1 MCRSIDHISIV
12 NPCYTGPLT
21 QYQSVTWNFGDG
33 TSQTI
38 NNPTSIT
45 ANVPHTYSTAGIFNA
60 SMTLV
65 DLNGCSATATHTV
78 DVRNN
83 IALPATVVNP
93 LCNGGNNGTI
103 TVNPTGGFGN
113 YNYNWS
119 SGNTTTASNIGLTS
133 GTYTVTANDGVCSAS
148 AQYTLNQ
155 PTPLTAV
162 VTKSDASCGVSNGS
176 VSIAVSGGT
185 TPYQFVRWP
194 PVSTTNTATG
204 LGAGTYVADFRD
216 ANGCSALQQYRAV
229 VNTLPCGISSST
241 SVVNVKCFGG
251 NNGSATLNV
260 TGGTGTPT
268 VTWSPGGFTGFN
280 PTGMSAGTYTYNYSD
295 ANPSHT
301 FSGTVTI
308 TAPSSALQISLST
321 IGIGCAGQSNGQAI
335 ASVTGGGNPPFT
347 YAWSRPLPNL
357 PNVSN
362 LASGPISVTVSD
374 ANTCSAIANGN
385 ITNASPIAVS
395 FTNRIDSCFKS
406 GNGQSIASV
415 SGGSP
420 PYIYSW
426 NNLQNTATNSNLILG
441 NYTLTITD
449 AKNCVDSFITTIGGP
464 TTPLNS
470 TVSTTDIL
478 CFGDSTGVINIS
490 VTGGTPSYRY
500 AWNYGTSTTNSATGL
515 PASGSYSCTITD
527 NFGCVILAGDT
538 VYQPDS
544 ALVATLTHKDVSC
557 FGANDG
563 SLTLTV
569 SGGTMPYNFLGN
581 PVPTGT
587 TTVPNLAPNTYA
599 GNLTDNN
606 NCSVALSQ
614 TITQPAV
621 LTVSS
626 KTENPVSCFGSNT
639 GSANIAVS
647 GGTRP
652 YQYSWSPNVSTDSFA
667 NNLAA
672 GTYIITIRDT
682 NLCSIIDSVVITTPI
697 ALTRT
702 IAKTNVLC
710 YGNSTGSILITPSG
724 GNGGYSYSW
733 SPVLAGNNP
742 TGLASGT
749 YYLTTADSKN
759 CSLLDTVT
767 ITQPDSALVAVLTH
781 KDVSCFGA
789 NDGSLTLTV
798 SGGTA
803 PYNFLGNP
811 VPSGTTTVPNLAPNT
826 YAGNLTDNNNCSV
839 ALSQT
844 ITQPAVLTVSSKTE
858 NPVSCFGSNTGSAN
872 IAVSGG
878 TRPYQ
883 YSWSP
888 NVSTDSFANNLAAG
902 TYIITIRDTNL
913 CSIIDSFIITSP
925 PRLTAQYVVTQ
936 IGCFGDS
943 TGAITVTPSGGTPN
957 YSYSWTPFT
966 LSDSIVTGL
975 SQGNYSLTIYDGRQC
990 SIDTSFVITQPTAIT
1005 ATLTHKDVSC
1015 FGANDGS
1022 LTLTVS
1028 GGTTPYSFLG
1038 NPVPSGTTT
1047 VPNLAPNTY
1056 AGNLTDNN
1064 NCSVALSQTILEPT
1078 ALTVVSK
1085 TAIDVACFG
1094 DNNGSASIQIGGGK
1108 QPYSYSWSPNV
1119 STDSFATGLQNGT
1132 YVVTARDSNL
1142 CSITDSIIIRSQ
1154 PQLFALVITSQV
1166 NCFGGSDG
1174 AIRVTPNGGSGSYNL
1189 TWNPASYTGDS
1200 LANLSAGTYTL
1211 TVTDD
1216 SLCVFDTSIVISQ
1229 PSAALSFTQ
1238 KDSTNVNCF
1247 GGNDGKIITKV
1258 SGGTASYTYTWMPNV
1273 SSSDSA
1279 TNLTAGVYGLTVT
1292 DANNCSIAT
1301 SIEITEPS
1309 SALAIDSITKTDV
1322 RCNGGNNGS
1331 ATVFVSGGTTSYT
1344 YTWTPNAGAG
1354 SNVSNLTAGGYA
1366 ILVTDNNGCTVTSSV
1381 SISEPSQ
1388 ITSTST
1394 KTDVNCNGASD
1405 GTISINTTGGTPSV
1419 SGYRYTWNPNVSDSS
1434 TAINL
1439 SAGNYAI
1446 TVSDSLLCTTT
1457 VAVTIS
1463 EPASMI
1469 LNGVVLNATCYLGT
1483 DGRITVTATGG
1494 ASPYSYQ
1501 ISSDNGVTF
1510 TNNANNVFTN
1520 LTNQS
1525 YIVRVSD
1532 ANSCSIDQTY
1542 VVTAPVA
1549 ITAQFVTDS
1558 VSCFG
1563 DSDGSVRVINT
1574 IGGNG
1579 GYIYQLAAITNSS
1592 GVFTNL
1598 GSGTYPL
1605 VITDSKNCTVTFN
1618 PVVGEPEELL
1628 LDITANPSSAYQ
1640 DSIVIKLGD
1649 IVQLNANTNYSNV
1662 VFQWTPSMGLSCD
1675 DCDDPLLATN
1685 YSIKY
1690 TVKATVIPVRKEC
1703 IATKSLAVTVL
1714 KDYQLYIPNSFTPN
1728 GDGVN
1733 DMYEIFGNKAIIKFW
1748 SFDLYNRWGEKVF
1761 ESNDINFQWDGRYKG
1776 VPVSQGVYVYHLNVV
1791 FIDNHKE
1798 TDLRGS
1804 ITILR

>member
-1 MCRSIDHISIV
+1 
-12 NPCYTGPLT
+12 
-21 QYQSVTWNFGDG
+21 
-33 TSQTI
+33 
-38 NNPTSIT
+38 
-45 ANVPHTYSTAGIFNA
+45 
-60 SMTLV
+60 
-65 DLNGCSATATHTV
+65 
-78 DVRNN
+78 
-83 IALPATVVNP
+83 
-93 LCNGGNNGTI
+93 
-103 TVNPTGGFGN
+103 
-113 YNYNWS
+113 
-119 SGNTTTASNIGLTS
+119 
-133 GTYTVTANDGVCSAS
+133 
-148 AQYTLNQ
+148 
-155 PTPLTAV
+155 
-162 VTKSDASCGVSNGS
+162 
-176 VSIAVSGGT
+176 
-185 TPYQFVRWP
+185 
-194 PVSTTNTATG
+194 
-204 LGAGTYVADFRD
+204 
-216 ANGCSALQQYRAV
+216 
-229 VNTLPCGISSST
+229 
-241 SVVNVKCFGG
+241 
-251 NNGSATLNV
+251 
-260 TGGTGTPT
+260 
-268 VTWSPGGFTGFN
+268 
-280 PTGMSAGTYTYNYSD
+280 
-295 ANPSHT
+295 
-301 FSGTVTI
+301 
-308 TAPSSALQISLST
+308 
-321 IGIGCAGQSNGQAI
+321 
-335 ASVTGGGNPPFT
+335 
-347 YAWSRPLPNL
+347 
-357 PNVSN
+357 
-362 LASGPISVTVSD
+362 
-374 ANTCSAIANGN
+374 
-385 ITNASPIAVS
+385 
-395 FTNRIDSCFKS
+395 
-406 GNGQSIASV
+406 
-415 SGGSP
+415 
-420 PYIYSW
+420 
-426 NNLQNTATNSNLILG
+426 
-441 NYTLTITD
+441 
-449 AKNCVDSFITTIGGP
+449 
-464 TTPLNS
+464 
-470 TVSTTDIL
+470 
-478 CFGDSTGVINIS
+478 
-490 VTGGTPSYRY
+490 
-500 AWNYGTSTTNSATGL
+500 
-515 PASGSYSCTITD
+515 
-527 NFGCVILAGDT
+527 
-538 VYQPDS
+538 
-544 ALVATLTHKDVSC
+544 
-557 FGANDG
+557 
-563 SLTLTV
+563 
-569 SGGTMPYNFLGN
+569 
-581 PVPTGT
+581 
-587 TTVPNLAPNTYA
+587 
-599 GNLTDNN
+599 
-606 NCSVALSQ
+606 
-614 TITQPAV
+614 
-621 LTVSS
+621 
-626 KTENPVSCFGSNT
+626 
-639 GSANIAVS
+639 
-647 GGTRP
+647 
-652 YQYSWSPNVSTDSFA
+652 
-667 NNLAA
+667 
-672 GTYIITIRDT
+672 
-682 NLCSIIDSVVITTPI
+682 
-697 ALTRT
+697 
-702 IAKTNVLC
+702 
-710 YGNSTGSILITPSG
+710 
-724 GNGGYSYSW
+724 
-733 SPVLAGNNP
+733 
-742 TGLASGT
+742 
-749 YYLTTADSKN
+749 
-759 CSLLDTVT
+759 
-767 ITQPDSALVAVLTH
+767 
-781 KDVSCFGA
+781 
-789 NDGSLTLTV
+789 
-798 SGGTA
+798 
-803 PYNFLGNP
+803 
-811 VPSGTTTVPNLAPNT
+811 
-826 YAGNLTDNNNCSV
+826 LTDNNNCSV

-1804 ITILR
+1804 ITILK